1 MERRRMK
8 KTKRRRRMKRKR
20 RMKRSL
26 KSMMRR
32 MKRRRLADDQWW
44 SDGAELAVFG
54 VPGAPRCQTAQTPA
68 VRSCLRMLRDLY
80 QPSTGCTAQLATV
93 RSALVLLEH
102 RGEEG
107 AWDR

>member
-1 MERRRMK
+1 MTSGGVMEQSWLYLVFLVHR
-8 KTKRRRRMKRKR
+8 
-20 RMKRSL
+20 
-26 KSMMRR
+26 
-32 MKRRRLADDQWW
+32 
-44 SDGAELAVFG
+44 GAKQHK
-54 VPGAPRCQTAQTPA
+54 PRA

-80 QPSTGCTAQLATV
+80 QPGTGCTAQLATV